1 MPFILIF
8 VATPLAELA
17 LLIYIGNLIGVL
29 NTILIVVITGIL
41 GALLARHQGL
51 ATLSRIR
58 SNVER
63 GILPSYD
70 LLQGVLILIGG
81 LLLLTPGIITDLA
94 GFIMLIPQSRR
105 ILTRWLQGL
114 LKRKIDR
121 GETHYWRIR

>member
-8 VATPLAELA
+8 VGVPLAELA

-51 ATLSRIR
+51 AALSRIR

-63 GILPSYD
+63 GILPSDD

-94 GFIMLIPQSRR
+94 GFAMLIPPTRR
-105 ILTRWLQGL
+105 IVTRWLQRL
-114 LKRKIDR
+114 LQGKISR